1 MRGTREKL
9 GSLVL
14 VATMAVSFTLSAC
27 ALFREKRFDVAK
39 TKPQVTSDV
48 VTNSAS
54 GNNLAAGV
62 EHQVNLDNR
71 DGQLKIEVAELKVK
85 LVLPVGWKIKKKKYQ
100 PSADN
105 IAGLAMDGTGRHEIY
120 NTTGDLVWAISYLP
134 YEDYPGQEK
143 NLQAI
148 YNQVAL
154 GNNYRFVLRPEE
166 KDKGGDKLKILE
178 ETKEKQVIYCMHY
191 NGFVHNKEQQISPGA
206 LVRFKQK
213 HLFIAV
219 YGSAMSGEK
228 EICEFARSISL
239 Q

>member
-1 MRGTREKL
+1 MRDTREKL

-39 TKPQVTSDV
+39 TKPQVTSNV
-48 VTNSAS
+48 MTNSVPG
-54 GNNLAAGV
+54 GNSAAGE
-62 EHQVNLDNR
+62 EHYINMDNR

-85 LVLPVGWKIKKKKYQ
+85 LLLPAGWQIKKKKYQ
-100 PSADN
+100 SPADKV
-105 IAGLAMDGTGRHEIY
+105 AGLAMDGTGRHEIY
-120 NTTGDLVWAISYLP
+120 NTAGDLVWAISYLP

-191 NGFVHNKEQQISPGA
+191 NGFVHNKEQQVCPGA

>member
-1 MRGTREKL
+1 MRKIRISSCFTAL
-9 GSLVL
+9 F
-14 VATMAVSFTLSAC
+14 MAVLFTLSAC
-27 ALFREKRFDVAK
+27 GLFREKRFDVAK
-39 TKPQVTSDV
+39 TKPQVTSNV
-48 VTNSAS
+48 MTNSVPG
-54 GNNLAAGV
+54 GNSAAGE
-62 EHQVNLDNR
+62 EHYVNLDNR

-85 LVLPVGWKIKKKKYQ
+85 LLLPAGWQIKKKKYQ
-100 PSADN
+100 SPADKV
-105 IAGLAMDGTGRHEIY
+105 AGLAMDGTGRHEVY

>member
-1 MRGTREKL
+1 MRKIRISSCFTAL
-9 GSLVL
+9 F
-14 VATMAVSFTLSAC
+14 MAVLFTLSAC

-39 TKPQVTSDV
+39 TKPQVTSNV
-48 VTNSAS
+48 MTNSVPG
-54 GNNLAAGV
+54 GNSAAGE
-62 EHQVNLDNR
+62 EHYVNLDNR

-85 LVLPVGWKIKKKKYQ
+85 LILPAGWQIKKKKYQ

-120 NTTGDLVWAISYLP
+120 NTAGDLVWAISYLP

-191 NGFVHNKEQQISPGA
+191 NGFVHNKEQQVCPGA

-219 YGSAMSGEK
+219 YGYAMSGEK
-228 EICEFARSISL
+228 ETCELARSISL

>member
-1 MRGTREKL
+1 MRKIRISSCFTAL
-9 GSLVL
+9 F
-14 VATMAVSFTLSAC
+14 MAVSFTLSAC

-39 TKPQVTSDV
+39 TKPQVTSNV
-48 VTNSAS
+48 MTNSVPG
-54 GNNLAAGV
+54 GNSAAGE
-62 EHQVNLDNR
+62 EHYVNLDNR

-85 LVLPVGWKIKKKKYQ
+85 LLLPAGWQIKKKKYQ
-100 PSADN
+100 SPADKV
-105 IAGLAMDGTGRHEIY
+105 AGLAMDGTGRHEIY

>member
-1 MRGTREKL
+1 MRKIRISSCFTAL
-9 GSLVL
+9 FMVVL
-14 VATMAVSFTLSAC
+14 FTLSAC
-27 ALFREKRFDVAK
+27 GLFREKRFDVAK
-39 TKPQVTSDV
+39 TKPQVTSNV
-48 VTNSAS
+48 MTNSVPG
-54 GNNLAAGV
+54 GNSAAGE
-62 EHQVNLDNR
+62 EHYVNLDNR

-85 LVLPVGWKIKKKKYQ
+85 LLLPAGWQIKKKKYQ
-100 PSADN
+100 SPADKV
-105 IAGLAMDGTGRHEIY
+105 AGLAMDGTGRHEIY